1 MKRFTKAF
9 VALLAVALVSG
20 IAWAHEAPATAP
32 STQEQ
37 VAPMS
42 PATPPAQVQQFNRA
56 PHMQGQ
62 QFNQTPHMQGQQFNQ
77 TPHMQGQQFNQT
89 PPAQGQVLD
98 APYTGPDGYYCN
110 HRWGRFAPGHRTR
123 CYDSWYSNV
132 RPNGYYGYRDGHGGG
147 CGNSC
152 W

>member
-1 MKRFTKAF
+1 MEVRKMKRFTKGFAI
-9 VALLAVALVSG
+9 LLAVALVSG
-20 IAWAHEAPATAP
+20 IAWAHDAPATAP
-32 STQEQ
+32 STQGQ
-37 VAPMS
+37 VAPMPDNS
-42 PATPPAQVQQFNRA
+42 GNFVTPPTQVQPFNQA
-56 PHMQGQ
+56 PQVQGQPFNWGPYMQGK
-62 QFNQTPHMQGQQFNQ
+62 QFNQTPL
-77 TPHMQGQQFNQT
+77 
-89 PPAQGQVLD
+89 AQGQGLD
-98 APYTGPDGYYCN
+98 VPYTGPDGYYCN